1 MENNTLPQGESQ
13 TSKLDLLTGK
23 HTKDLIIFLLV
34 IAILLTILFS
44 KAPEKITDR
53 LLDALLA
60 LVGFFAGSKI
70 NTD

>member
-13 TSKLDLLTGK
+13 PSKLDLLTGK
-23 HTKDLIIFLLV
+23 HTKDLIVFLLV
-34 IAILLTILFS
+34 IAILITVIFS
-44 KAPEKITDR
+44 KIPEKITDR

-70 NTD
+70 NKD